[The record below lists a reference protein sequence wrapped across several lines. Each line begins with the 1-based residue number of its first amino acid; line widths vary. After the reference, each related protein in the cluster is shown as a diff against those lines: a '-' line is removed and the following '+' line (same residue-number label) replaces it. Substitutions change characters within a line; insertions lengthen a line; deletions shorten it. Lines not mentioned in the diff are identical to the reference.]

1 MQRKLFKW
9 GCEKERTEE
18 KWRGNE
24 SKLKVKANTPQQ
36 LSWVQSKPAGW
47 SFFSHHHRSDC
58 LLLCSYPA
66 GHHLEYVHFVQYI
79 QHESFYG
86 IIGSVLSVLYY
97 SSTPCDW
104 GVWHCLI
111 RVRAL
116 SFEKLLSKREKEWVH
131 YLNWTPTVEG
141 RKSLELK
148 QLTRDHVSASA
159 LRTQTQVI
167 FWSFC
172 KWWWWWGVHQRGH

>member
-86 IIGSVLSVLYY
+86 IIGSVLSVLHCT
-97 SSTPCDW
+97 STPCDW
-104 GVWHCLI
+104 GVWYCLI
-111 RVRAL
+111 RVL
-116 SFEKLLSKREKEWVH
+116 VLFSKK
-131 YLNWTPTVEG
+131 PVEQKG
-141 RKSLELK
+141 ER
-148 QLTRDHVSASA
+148 VSALYFNKLNPNCWGRVLS
-159 LRTQTQVI
+159 
-167 FWSFC
+167 WSS
-172 KWWWWWGVHQRGH
+172 WPETMSPPLP